1 MSKIATLI
9 IFMTFSGI
17 VFSQEKQ
24 LEYTEVVTVENK
36 TAKELHDRCIDW
48 LSKSL
53 NYSDKVLIQAADNR
67 IIAKPILLYYPN
79 YEWGSDPVKGT
90 ITYTF
95 EVDFEEGKFTYII
108 NNFVHHGNP
117 IAVHHSFNLG
127 LITTDTK
134 SPIKVPNQL
143 WVERAWN
150 DVKYHIGK
158 QIMPLIA
165 NFKTEMAKAPENK
178 RNDREQ

>member
-1 MSKIATLI
+1 MEKIAAI
-9 IFMTFSGI
+9 ILFMTVSCI

-24 LEYTEVVTVENK
+24 LQYTAVVPVINT

-48 LSKSL
+48 FSSYL
-53 NYSDKVLIQAADNR
+53 NISDEVLIQSAENK

-79 YEWGSDPVKGT
+79 YQWGSDPVKGT

-117 IAVHHSFNLG
+117 VAVHHPFNLG

-143 WVERAWN
+143 WVERAWY

-165 NFKTEMAKAPENK
+165 NFKTEMAKAPEKTN
-178 RNDREQ
+178 E

>member
-1 MSKIATLI
+1 MKKIATLI
-9 IFMTFSGI
+9 LLITVSFK

-24 LEYTEVVTVENK
+24 LEYSSVVPVKNA
-36 TAKELHDRCIDW
+36 TAKELHHRCLGW
-48 LSKSL
+48 FSRNFS
-53 NYSDKVLIQAADNR
+53 NSDKVLIQTAENR

-95 EVDFEEGKFTYII
+95 EVDFEEGKFTYMI

-117 IAVHHSFNLG
+117 VAVHHPFNLG

-134 SPIKVPNQL
+134 SPIRVPNQL

-158 QIMPLIA
+158 QITPLIA
-165 NFKTEMAKAPENK
+165 NLKNEMAKAPE
-178 RNDREQ
+178 RNVP